1 MSLSPALEFN
11 PRNRLPR
18 TAARLAQGG
27 PLTIAYF
34 GGSITQADGW
44 RTATFNWFETRYP
57 NVRFTE
63 VPASIGG
70 TGSNLGVYRMDRDLL
85 PHKPDLAFIEFAVN
99 DAHTSDEVIIGAME
113 GIVRKIRQSRPSCE
127 IIFVYTVNSAMT
139 ASLRNGILDRAATAH
154 EKVADHYGIP
164 SIHLAL
170 EVAKQEGAGSL
181 VFTGTG
187 DEKKALEAQ
196 GKLVFARD
204 NCHPYPAGHQLYAE
218 AVIRHLPDLLTPQGS
233 PVLPLPDPMDPSRW
247 EASRMAT
254 PDALGLTPDWRRL
267 ERNEWPPIAWSA
279 DSLPQLWLTE
289 TPGAGLDLA
298 FTGTAFGLFLV
309 VGPTSGKIEWSLD
322 GQSPVKFC
330 LFDAWCS
337 FYRPHYQI
345 LVHHLEDGPH
355 RIQIKLRADEPDKA
369 AILASQKVTIDYLER
384 YQGARFYLA
393 AALITG
399 ELPPSAR

>member
-1 MSLSPALEFN
+1 MPLSSALESN
-11 PRNRLPR
+11 PRNGLPR

-34 GGSITQADGW
+34 GGSITQSDGW
-44 RTATFNWFETRYP
+44 RTATFNWFKTHYP
-57 NVRFTE
+57 NVHFAE

-70 TGSNLGVYRMDRDLL
+70 TGSTLGVYRMDRDLL

-99 DAHTSDEVIIGAME
+99 DSHTSGEVIIGAME

-139 ASLRNGILDRAATAH
+139 ASLRNGILDRAAAAH

-164 SIHLAL
+164 SIHMAM
-170 EVAKQEGAGSL
+170 EVAKQEGAGAL
-181 VFTGTG
+181 VFTGAG

-204 NCHPYPAGHQLYAE
+204 NCHPYPEGHQLYAE
-218 AVIRHLPDLLTPQGS
+218 AVIRHLPGLLKPQGS
-233 PVLPLPDPMDPSRW
+233 PALPLPAPMDQGRW
-247 EASRMAT
+247 EASRMVT
-254 PDALGLTPDWRRL
+254 PDAFGLPPEWRRL

-279 DSLPQLWLTE
+279 DALPQLWLTD
-289 TPGAGLDLA
+289 TPGAGHDLA

-309 VGPTSGKIEWSLD
+309 VGPTSGQIEWSLD
-322 GQSPVKFC
+322 GQPPVKIC

-345 LVHHLEDGPH
+345 LVHHLKDGPH
-355 RIQIKLRADEPDKA
+355 RIQIKLLAGEPDKA
-369 AILASQKVTIDYLER
+369 AILAAQKVTIDYPER
-384 YQGARFYLA
+384 YQGARVYLA

-399 ELPPSAR
+399 EVTPSAR